1 MSLLVL
7 WFLKVAKERTRRRSR
22 QVRESSGARRE
33 WGNRVGLWGDGQVQQ
48 VPTSPLAGHLDIPWG
63 GSKIAAGLLLRGR
76 CRG

>member
-1 MSLLVL
+1 MSLQAL
-7 WFLKVAKERTRRRSR
+7 WFLKAAKERTRRWAR
-22 QVRESSGARRE
+22 QVRESRGANRE
-33 WGNRVGLWGDGQVQQ
+33 CGNRVGQGGDGQVQQ